1 MRTQILATLVP
12 NTTPPVTFSARLPE
26 ERMSREMCGHEP
38 QIKGHLEGAI
48 RDWIFVSCEDMTGW
62 SALADAEGGLLPP
75 FFNRRI
81 EQRQWTAKGRRQE
94 MSEAER
100 GITFTRYIPGILHC
114 SLWGS
119 WTRGRGTTPSRP
131 SVRKPQPLTTITS
144 HDGGVQAE
152 LRSFLSIWVK
162 VGCLK

>member
-1 MRTQILATLVP
+1 
-12 NTTPPVTFSARLPE
+12 
-26 ERMSREMCGHEP
+26 
-38 QIKGHLEGAI
+38 
-48 RDWIFVSCEDMTGW
+48 MTGW

-75 FFNRRI
+75 FFNRSI

-119 WTRGRGTTPSRP
+119 GLEGVEQLHLDPPFASHNR
-131 SVRKPQPLTTITS
+131 LTSITS

-162 VGCLK
+162 VSCLK